1 MATLPRRIAL
11 ALVGAASLLGC
22 HSPSEDYDRFV
33 AATDEARKEAL
44 PIASSHFEDVSGK
57 WLVSSL
63 LAGGLALGLR
73 MRFAL
78 DQAKTPVALTA
89 DIWLAAADTNL
100 DPPLLT
106 VQTVID
112 DTGRFELQAVP
123 LVLKQGSVKGLNV
136 DVVANVIMDCYTQS
150 IDEWCG
156 GATGMVTDPLQLD
169 LHGSTLGAARDE
181 AGTKLIADVPSRC
194 PPAKP

>member
-11 ALVGAASLLGC
+11 ALALALGAC
-22 HSPSEDYDRFV
+22 HSPSDDYDRFV

-78 DQAKTPVALTA
+78 DQTKTPVALTA
-89 DIWLAAADTNL
+89 DIWLAAADTNV
-100 DPPLLT
+100 DPPLIT
-106 VQTVID
+106 VQTIID

-136 DVVANVIMDCYTQS
+136 DVSANVVMDCYTQS
-150 IDEWCG
+150 IDEWCA

-169 LHGSTLGAARDE
+169 LHGSTLGALRDD
-181 AGTKLIADVPSRC
+181 AGTKVIADVPSRC
-194 PPAKP
+194 PAAAP